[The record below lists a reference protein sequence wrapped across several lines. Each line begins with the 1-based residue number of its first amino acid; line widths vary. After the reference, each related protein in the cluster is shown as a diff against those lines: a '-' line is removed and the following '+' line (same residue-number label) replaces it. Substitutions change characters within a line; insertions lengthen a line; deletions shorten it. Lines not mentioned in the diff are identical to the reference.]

1 MKVALYARTSAA
13 GLDQDTVGE
22 ILANLTAYAARRGW
36 ELTLACVDQGP
47 GTEGPRNGLRRLREA
62 VRANAVQ
69 AVLVHTLSHLA
80 TSLRHLTNLGQLLA
94 DRGVALIALEDGL
107 DTTELAEAIRWH
119 DWLETSANLD
129 RQLRAE
135 AARLAHLRASG
146 ARWGRPTVLI
156 NPLELSSLWEG
167 RRGRRP
173 LTQRELATKLG
184 VSRTTVRKHLQALR
198 AAGQLDDQARA
209 RRLSTRGGHRPGG
222 RPSTSINDS
231 DLTAVWKQQ
240 LQTARRRGRQPSL
253 TAVARTLHV
262 SRSRVRARL
271 QELGLLEAPQ
281 TLHQSGRGHESN
293 QVQTRENT
301 DEKRQ

>member
-13 GLDQDTVGE
+13 GLEPATVDE
-22 ILANLTAYAARRGW
+22 ILSSLADYTARRGW
-36 ELTLACVDQGP
+36 EISLTCTDQGP
-47 GTEGPRNGLRRLREA
+47 GTDGPRKGLRRLREA

-69 AVLVHTLSHLA
+69 AVLVRTLSHLA

-107 DTTELAEAIRWH
+107 DTTDLAEAIRWH
-119 DWLETSANLD
+119 DWLETSGNLD

-146 ARWGRPTVLI
+146 ARWGRPAALI

-173 LTQRELATKLG
+173 LTQRELAWKLG

-198 AAGQLDDQARA
+198 AAGQLDDRARA
-209 RRLSTRGGHRPGG
+209 RKLAAPRGHRPGG
-222 RPSTSINDS
+222 RPATTIND
-231 DLTAVWKQQ
+231 TALAAAWEAQC
-240 LQTARRRGRQPSL
+240 LSARRRGTASSL
-253 TAVARTLHV
+253 AAVARTLHV

-271 QELGLLEAPQ
+271 QELGLLKE
-281 TLHQSGRGHESN
+281 
-293 QVQTRENT
+293 
-301 DEKRQ
+301 DEFLLKATQKS